1 MLRSILAVLA
11 GFLVMGITVAAVQ
24 WLGHSI
30 FPPPPGIDP
39 TDHDAMVALISNMPV
54 MALAF
59 VLIAYAFGTFLGA
72 YTAATI
78 SLAHKRGVALVIA
91 TLMLALIALN
101 FSMIPHPVWMVV
113 LGVLIPFPFALVAWK
128 LALR

>member
-11 GFLVMGITVAAVQ
+11 GILVMGITVAAVQ

-39 TDHDAMVALISNMPV
+39 TDHDAMVALISSMPV
-54 MALAF
+54 TALAF
-59 VLIAYAFGTFLGA
+59 VLLAYAFGTFLGA

-78 SLAHKRGVALVIA
+78 SLAHKRGVALAVA
-91 TLMLALIALN
+91 TVMLALIAMN
-101 FSMIPHPVWMVV
+101 FAMIPHPLWMVV
-113 LGVLIPFPFALVAWK
+113 LGVLIPFPFALLAWK
-128 LALR
+128 LAKD

>member
-11 GFLVMGITVAAVQ
+11 GVLVMGITVAAVQ

-39 TDHDAMVALISNMPV
+39 SDPDAMIALVSSMPV

-59 VLIAYAFGTFLGA
+59 VLLAYAFGTFLGA
-72 YTAATI
+72 YTATTI
-78 SLAHKRGVALVIA
+78 SLAHKRGVAHVIA
-91 TLMLALIALN
+91 VIMLALIAMN
-101 FSMIPHPVWMVV
+101 FAMIPHPIWMIV
-113 LGVLIPFPFALVAWK
+113 LGVLIPLPFALLGWK
-128 LALR
+128 LAKN

>member
-11 GFLVMGITVAAVQ
+11 GILVMGITVAAVQ

-30 FPPPPGIDP
+30 FPPPARVDP
-39 TDHDAMVALISNMPV
+39 TDHDAMIALIASMPV

-59 VLIAYAFGTFLGA
+59 VLLAYAFGTFLGA

-78 SLAHKRGVALVIA
+78 SVAHKRGVAVIIGV
-91 TLMLALIALN
+91 LMLALAALN
-101 FSMIPHPVWMVV
+101 FSVIAHPMWMVV
-113 LGVLIPFPFALVAWK
+113 LGVLIPLPFALLAWK
-128 LALR
+128 LAKA

>member
-11 GFLVMGITVAAVQ
+11 GVLVMGITVAAVQ

-30 FPPPPGIDP
+30 FPPPAGVDP
-39 TDHDAMVALISNMPV
+39 TDHDAMIALIASMPV

-59 VLIAYAFGTFLGA
+59 VLFAYAFGTFLGA

-78 SLAHKRGVALVIA
+78 SAAHKRGAAIA
-91 TLMLALIALN
+91 VGVVMLALVGLN
-101 FSMIPHPVWMVV
+101 FSMIPHPLWMVV
-113 LGVLIPFPFALVAWK
+113 IGLLIPLPFALLAWK
-128 LALR
+128 LART

>member
-11 GFLVMGITVAAVQ
+11 GILVMGITVAAVQ

-30 FPPPPGIDP
+30 FPPPAGVDP
-39 TDHDAMVALISNMPV
+39 TDHDAMVALIASMPV

-59 VLIAYAFGTFLGA
+59 VLVAYAFGTFLGA

-78 SLAHKRGVALVIA
+78 SVAHKRGVAIIVGV
-91 TLMLALIALN
+91 LMLALVVLN
-101 FSMIPHPVWMVV
+101 FAVIAHPMWMVV
-113 LGVLIPFPFALVAWK
+113 VGVLIPLPFALLAWK
-128 LALR
+128 LAKA

>member
-1 MLRSILAVLA
+1 MVRSILAVLA
-11 GFLVMGITVAAVQ
+11 GVLVMGITVAAVQ

-30 FPPPPGIDP
+30 FPPPPGVDP
-39 TDHDAMVALISNMPV
+39 TNHDAMIALISSMPV

-78 SLAHKRGVALVIA
+78 SLAHRRGVALVVA
-91 TLMLALIALN
+91 TVMLALIAMN
-101 FSMIPHPVWMVV
+101 FAMIPHPTWMVV
-113 LGVLIPFPFALVAWK
+113 LGVLIPFPFALLAWK
-128 LALR
+128 LAKN